1 MVAGLDAGQPRRL
14 MTGAPAARRAACR
27 GLGGA
32 AGGPIGPA
40 RPRLER
46 HRRCSEFLWLHVALL
61 LPGARA
67 RTTLPAGTRG
77 RRVQGLLHSAEDGKH
92 LVSVGDSKGAE
103 HFGVGTTID
112 FRSPVAVYEQLAGI
126 LRQQIRDGMLPPD
139 EQLPSQKDLVTTY
152 KVARGTAAGL

>member
-1 MVAGLDAGQPRRL
+1 M
-14 MTGAPAARRAACR
+14 
-27 GLGGA
+27 
-32 AGGPIGPA
+32 
-40 RPRLER
+40 
-46 HRRCSEFLWLHVALL
+46 ALL

-77 RRVQGLLHSAEDGKH
+77 RRVQGLLHSAEDGKP
-92 LVSVGDSKGAE
+92 LVNVGDSKGAE

-152 KVARGTAAGL
+152 KVARGTAARAVKMLQEEGLARRVPGKGIYVWRRA